1 MSDSNKKVNTLA
13 IVAVT
18 LVWFIPLPGL
28 ILGIIANG
36 QIKETGEDG
45 HTQALVAIIAGSI
58 IIAIFIITM
67 IVALEF
73 IAPYGSTAGRASFT
87 GLNV

>member
-1 MSDSNKKVNTLA
+1 MSDANKKINTLA

-28 ILGIIANG
+28 ILGIIANN

-45 HTQALVAIIAGSI
+45 RTQALVAIIAGSI
-58 IIAIFIITM
+58 FITI
-67 IVALEF
+67 LF
-73 IAPYGSTAGRASFT
+73 IAMITIIGSVASYYIYPD
-87 GLNV
+87 VY

>member
-1 MSDSNKKVNTLA
+1 MSDANKKINTLA

-28 ILGIIANG
+28 ILGIIANN

-45 HTQALVAIIAGSI
+45 RTQALVAIIAGSI
-58 IIAIFIITM
+58 LIAI
-67 IVALEF
+67 LF
-73 IAPYGSTAGRASFT
+73 IAMITTIGSVASYYSYPD
-87 GLNV
+87 VY